1 MFYLVHAGK
10 HAELAAI
17 SSVSGGSIT
26 NGVLAHEFPDLRS
39 ADDAEFAGKVQ
50 HLVRNVADVGLFFWG
65 PRTNRY
71 VLVTL
76 ALAIVTGAG
85 LLTTI
90 VWTAI
95 TGLRL
100 GAFICLIVTA
110 VLAVIATALFERRS
124 VTADRALA
132 AEHFS
137 TTASRRSGPGGER
150 VGAAGLA
157 PGQARVAGRGTR
169 GQRPPCGQGRH
180 VPPPSAIWRP
190 GSSCI
195 TALRLRSLSHHG
207 NDPAMRS
214 MTYTAP
220 VLGVLAGVVG
230 IADTIPYVRDTI
242 RGSTRPHRGTWLI
255 WSVLAIVV
263 FLSQRADGATWSLI
277 MAAAQAVLTGA
288 IFLLS
293 IRRGEGGLSP
303 ADVLMLTLAS
313 GGVIGW
319 IVADKPVIATAC
331 VVAADLI
338 GAAMMVPKTYRDPG
352 SETLATFALAS
363 LSGALATG
371 AVGTL
376 DPSLLL
382 YPVYYCLANGA
393 LAVLIHHRRRLLASR
408 QMTSSSARSL
418 R

>member
-1 MFYLVHAGK
+1 
-10 HAELAAI
+10 
-17 SSVSGGSIT
+17 
-26 NGVLAHEFPDLRS
+26 
-39 ADDAEFAGKVQ
+39 
-50 HLVRNVADVGLFFWG
+50 
-65 PRTNRY
+65 
-71 VLVTL
+71 
-76 ALAIVTGAG
+76 
-85 LLTTI
+85 
-90 VWTAI
+90 
-95 TGLRL
+95 
-100 GAFICLIVTA
+100 
-110 VLAVIATALFERRS
+110 
-124 VTADRALA
+124 
-132 AEHFS
+132 
-137 TTASRRSGPGGER
+137 
-150 VGAAGLA
+150 
-157 PGQARVAGRGTR
+157 
-169 GQRPPCGQGRH
+169 
-180 VPPPSAIWRP
+180 
-190 GSSCI
+190 
-195 TALRLRSLSHHG
+195 
-207 NDPAMRS
+207 

-319 IVADKPVIATAC
+319 IVADEPVIATAC

-363 LSGALATG
+363 LSGALAVG

-382 YPVYYCLANGA
+382 YPAYYCLANGA

-408 QMTSSSARSL
+408 EMTSSSARSL